1 MVITVS
7 PSLYL
12 IPGSVSLFLH
22 LDASSACVSL
32 LGIDERVPHF
42 LSSHMKFSS

>member
-1 MVITVS
+1 MVKAVS

-22 LDASSACVSL
+22 LDASSGCISL
-32 LGIDERVPHF
+32 LGVDEKVPDF